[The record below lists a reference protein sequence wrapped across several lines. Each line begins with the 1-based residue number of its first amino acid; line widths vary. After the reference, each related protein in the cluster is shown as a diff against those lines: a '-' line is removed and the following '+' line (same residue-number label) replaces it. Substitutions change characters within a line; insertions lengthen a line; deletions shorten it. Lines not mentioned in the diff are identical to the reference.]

1 MIIALEYC
9 LVSVLHVKD
18 SAFSKPFKVP
28 LNRLL
33 SYSTLT
39 AWYIQSVPSLL
50 LKKSILSVELLCN
63 FL

>member
-1 MIIALEYC
+1 MVIALGHNLFC
-9 LVSVLHVKD
+9 ILSVKD

-39 AWYIQSVPSLL
+39 A
-50 LKKSILSVELLCN
+50 
-63 FL
+63 